1 MTEASSQIWTTWC
14 DHYATGEGRAMMA
27 RVCRAATEQQC
38 KEEFA
43 AAFDPFYARVCE
55 VQAGI
60 ARNAVT
66 ELLWSTNAL
75 NFMEKSADAGLI
87 VAQSSLYMNFS

>member
-27 RVCRAATEQQC
+27 RVCRATTEQQC

-43 AAFDPFYARVCE
+43 AAFDPYARVCE

-66 ELLWSTNAL
+66 ELLWSANAL